1 MITQVDVMVIQWYLS
16 GYYMGLLWR
25 GGGQIV
31 IKGNGDGID
40 DSGAIGVKMSVVI

>member
-1 MITQVDVMVIQWYLS
+1 MVIQWYLS

-40 DSGAIGVKMSVVI
+40 DGGEIGVKMSVVI